1 MHVDLSTYMPHTSYI
16 TTTDSMDGAM
26 QTKKPLLLIVLDGWG
41 YTDASST
48 NAITEANIPVW
59 NKLWETCPHTLLSA
73 SGLDVGLPPGQ
84 MGNSEVGH
92 MTLGA
97 GRIIYQDLTRINKAI
112 GDQSFLKN
120 ATLVK
125 ALETAKQNRK
135 AVHILGLLS
144 PGGVHSHEDHIY
156 AMVEMAKLNQIQNI
170 YIHAFLDGRDV
181 PPKSAAAS
189 IKMLEPYIASITGRF
204 YAMDRDKRI
213 ERTQATIDL
222 LVHGKAAFTAHHA
235 TEGLEL
241 AYARGETDEFVQPT
255 QIKPV
260 TIKPDD
266 CVIFMNFRSDR
277 ARQLSYGLIQ
287 AIPELSGKLI
297 TLTEYDAALPA
308 CVVFP
313 PQQTTDTF
321 SEIISQH
328 NLTQLHIAETEK
340 YAHVTFFFNAGREA
354 AVTGESRILIP
365 SPKVKTYDQEPT
377 MSAQLITDEL
387 VSAIEHKQFDVI
399 VCNFANADMVGHT
412 GIMPATI
419 TAIETIDTCL
429 GRIIAAIDKFG
440 GQAIITAD
448 HGNAETM
455 WDANNKQ
462 PHTAHTTN
470 LVPFIYIGHKT
481 LHFKTD
487 RVYGLQDVAPTLL
500 ELLQIDKP
508 AAMTGLSMIS
518 AD

>member
-1 MHVDLSTYMPHTSYI
+1 
-16 TTTDSMDGAM
+16 
-26 QTKKPLLLIVLDGWG
+26 
-41 YTDASST
+41 
-48 NAITEANIPVW
+48 
-59 NKLWETCPHTLLSA
+59 
-73 SGLDVGLPPGQ
+73 

-97 GRIIYQDLTRINKAI
+97 GRVIYQDLTKINKAI
-112 GDQSFLKN
+112 GDQSFFKN

-125 ALETAKQNRK
+125 ALETAKQNHK

-181 PPKSAAAS
+181 PPKSATAS
-189 IKMLEPYIASITGRF
+189 LAMLEPYIATITGRF
-204 YAMDRDKRI
+204 YAMDRDKRV
-213 ERTQATIDL
+213 ERTQAAVDL
-222 LVHGKAAFTAHHA
+222 LVHGKAVFNAHNA
-235 TEGLEL
+235 IEALEL
-241 AYARGETDEFVQPT
+241 AYARGEADEFVQPT

-260 TIKPDD
+260 TIQPGD

-277 ARQLSYGLIQ
+277 ARQLSYGLLQ

-308 CVVFP
+308 CVAFP

-328 NLTQLHIAETEK
+328 GLTQLHIAETEK

-354 AVTGESRILIP
+354 PVAGESRMLIP
-365 SPKVKTYDQEPT
+365 SPKVSTYDQAPM
-377 MSAQLITDEL
+377 MSSQLITDEL
-387 VSAIEHKQFDVI
+387 VTVIEQKQFDVV
-399 VCNFANADMVGHT
+399 VCNFANADMLGHT
-412 GIMPATI
+412 GIIPATI
-419 TAIETIDTCL
+419 TAIETIDACL
-429 GRIIAAIDKFG
+429 GRIIEAINKFG
-440 GQAIITAD
+440 GQAVITSD
-448 HGNAETM
+448 HGNAEIM
-455 WDANNKQ
+455 WDENSKQ

-470 LVPFIYIGHKT
+470 LVPLIYVGAKT
-481 LHFKTD
+481 THFKTD

-500 ELLQIDKP
+500 ELLNIKKP
-508 AAMTGLSMIS
+508 TVMTGVSMIS
-518 AD
+518 AE